1 MNQPNDVDRGSGAC
15 GCYRRAADRLAYE
28 VAKAV
33 GRGAIGSRSAIGDA
47 LLDYLGI
54 GTLDGPSDVSPG
66 SNSTKRVNRDNDQGH
81 QAGVVDERLEKT

>member
-1 MNQPNDVDRGSGAC
+1 MENTTDVDRGSRAC

-33 GRGAIGSRSAIGDA
+33 GRGSIGSRSAVGDA

-54 GTLDGPSDVSPG
+54 GTLDGPSDVPTWIEQYEAIQS
-66 SNSTKRVNRDNDQGH
+66 R
-81 QAGVVDERLEKT
+81 